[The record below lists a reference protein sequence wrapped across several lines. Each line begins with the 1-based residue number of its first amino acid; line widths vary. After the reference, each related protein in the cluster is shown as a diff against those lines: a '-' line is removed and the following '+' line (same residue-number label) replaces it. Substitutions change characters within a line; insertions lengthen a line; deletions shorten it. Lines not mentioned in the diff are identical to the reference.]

1 LGKNVSMQNIAYIFL
16 KSLENNN
23 IQNMLTTARNYFSF
37 LLSLK
42 GIVIETINY
51 ATINEP
57 NPSLQ
62 IDRHEQKCN

>member
-1 LGKNVSMQNIAYIFL
+1 
-16 KSLENNN
+16 
-23 IQNMLTTARNYFSF
+23 MLTTARNYFSF